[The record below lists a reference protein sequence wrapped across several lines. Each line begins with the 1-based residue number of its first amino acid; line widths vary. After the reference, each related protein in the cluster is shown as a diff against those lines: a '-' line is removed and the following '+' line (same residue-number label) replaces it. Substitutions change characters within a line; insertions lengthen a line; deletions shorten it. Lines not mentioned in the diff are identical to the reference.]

1 MASTDPTKALQEAD
15 AAAVAA
21 IAEIG
26 DPTARYSAAMDL
38 ADWHQER
45 ARDLIAHPP
54 APADGPPPAAA
65 AKTTKAAK
73 A

>member
-1 MASTDPTKALQEAD
+1 MASTDPTEALHVAD

-54 APADGPPPAAA
+54 QPPAPAPAATP
-65 AKTTKAAK
+65 KRGPKS
-73 A
+73 